1 MQVEGV
7 NPGRKVGWQNVE
19 KTAETEEIQEQQQGS
34 GETAEVDGEQSVE
47 TEAQGVLRL
56 LQEGHFKGVAD
67 VRLRINFYDELA
79 GIQASAVD
87 ATAGEKIN
95 GIMGGIGG
103 AVNSFVEGNE
113 LTEEQAAGVQAAQE
127 NFVGAANAT
136 GENPAVDLTAAFEAF
151 IAALQNLFTQAS
163 SETPPE
169 EPAAP
174 PEGSGEA
181 PSEGGGEEPA
191 VEGEGGEPEMTPAAA
206 GAESGVNWPGFIENL
221 RTTFAAGMAELTDAI
236 SGVSAL
242 PPLSEPKGNGVAYD
256 KFLAI
261 YNQMS
266 GAEPAGGGLNEAEPT

>member
-19 KTAETEEIQEQQQGS
+19 KTAETEEIQEQQQGG

-169 EPAAP
+169 EPAA
-174 PEGSGEA
+174 
-181 PSEGGGEEPA
+181 
-191 VEGEGGEPEMTPAAA
+191 A